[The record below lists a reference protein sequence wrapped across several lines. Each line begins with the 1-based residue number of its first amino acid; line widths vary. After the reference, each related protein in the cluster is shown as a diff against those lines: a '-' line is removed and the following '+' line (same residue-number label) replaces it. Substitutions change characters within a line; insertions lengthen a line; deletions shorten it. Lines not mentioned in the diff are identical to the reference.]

1 MEIVSGDECFKKLD
15 LTQHVLFYFA
25 AGWCKPC
32 QESAPIVEKL
42 FKEYDSNKIKFF
54 KVDMVNE
61 DNREFVETCDVSS
74 IPSFILFKDRNYIE
88 RIVGAD
94 IEGIKNLIN
103 FHVLGKGVNKVV
115 RNIVPQPQPEPQPQ
129 PQPEPQ
135 PEPEPEVKDFYPN
148 DSFQGEY
155 QGFVYKKGD
164 KGLGYYRENKVQS
177 GSGDV
182 AVHMVYGSWCGHS
195 KNALPAFEE
204 LVKETNIK
212 TSSNKTV
219 KFVLTEDKSEGMKR
233 FRDGEPKVTGFP
245 TYMVVKPDNT
255 MEELVGH
262 NRSKDSIIKAV
273 QSLNV

>member
-115 RNIVPQPQPEPQPQ
+115 RNIVPQPQPQPQ

-182 AVHMVYGSWCGHS
+182 EVHMVYGSWCGHS

-233 FRDGEPKVTGFP
+233 FREGEPKVTGFP